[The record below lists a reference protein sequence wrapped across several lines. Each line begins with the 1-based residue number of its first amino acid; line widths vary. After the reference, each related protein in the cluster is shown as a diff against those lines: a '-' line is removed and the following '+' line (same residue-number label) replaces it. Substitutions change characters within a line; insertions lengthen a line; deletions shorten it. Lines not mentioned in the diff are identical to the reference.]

1 MRTVFRLA
9 EAIEEFGHPV
19 VRSRVHR
26 GLWQRPE
33 RGVLVTHN
41 GPLSDPERHE
51 VGLSLCPRASAFAGL
66 SALELDGLRGFE
78 RRETYVVLSV
88 RKIREALTRRG
99 PCRRRALI
107 VESILDAAG
116 GIQSIPE
123 RDFDEIRRCCGL
135 PKPSRQVKVKGKDGR
150 YYLDVAWIE
159 LGIAVEIHGI
169 PHLEVKN
176 WDADLVRSNEI
187 VIGGRRLVS
196 FTSYAIRHEPEVVAD
211 QLKRLFQSAR
221 SA

>member
-1 MRTVFRLA
+1 M
-9 EAIEEFGHPV
+9 
-19 VRSRVHR
+19 
-26 GLWQRPE
+26 
-33 RGVLVTHN
+33 
-41 GPLSDPERHE
+41 
-51 VGLSLCPRASAFAGL
+51 
-66 SALELDGLRGFE
+66 
-78 RRETYVVLSV
+78 SV